1 MINFIDEDEKEII
14 ESLRSDSWISDFN
27 DDIWKKYED
36 YASNTIE
43 FKNKVEV
50 NLTDKDFDK
59 IKIKAIEAGVPYQA
73 LISMLVHKYN
83 EGKIGL
89 NVWNLFIKITK
100 LFSYKYFLPFQSP
113 KGELKSG
120 RNGEIVS
127 CWSRLGALMCW
138 YSILYKY
145 FLSPIFPCN

>member
-27 DDIWKKYED
+27 DDIRKKYED

-89 NVWNLFIKITK
+89 NV
-100 LFSYKYFLPFQSP
+100 
-113 KGELKSG
+113 
-120 RNGEIVS
+120 
-127 CWSRLGALMCW
+127 
-138 YSILYKY
+138 
-145 FLSPIFPCN
+145 

>member
-1 MINFIDEDEKEII
+1 MINYIDEDEKEII
-14 ESLRSDSWISDFN
+14 ESLHSDSWISVF
-27 DDIWKKYED
+27 DDGIRKKYEE

-89 NVWNLFIKITK
+89 NV
-100 LFSYKYFLPFQSP
+100 
-113 KGELKSG
+113 
-120 RNGEIVS
+120 
-127 CWSRLGALMCW
+127 
-138 YSILYKY
+138 
-145 FLSPIFPCN
+145 